1 MEAVDGGS
9 DEIDHRFKSM
19 TRHPTLHHFKKGISL
34 VSQWTGNEF
43 KNMEKMFLGVIVG
56 AVDERVIRAIC
67 GVVDF
72 ILYAHFKTH
81 TESSLER
88 MDRAWSAIHENKS
101 IFVELGVC
109 KKFNIPKFHSLIHY
123 ISAICSHGTLNGYNT
138 ETPEHLHI
146 DFVKAPFR
154 AGNK

>member
-1 MEAVDGGS
+1 
-9 DEIDHRFKSM
+9 M
-19 TRHPTLHHFKKGISL
+19 TRDPPHHHLKQGICL

-43 KNMEKMFLGVIVG
+43 KKMEKAFLGVIVG
-56 AVDERVIRAIC
+56 GVDEQVIQAVR

-72 ILYAHFKTH
+72 ISYAHFETH

-88 MDRAWSAIHENKS
+88 MDRAWSAIHENKL

-123 ISAICSHGTLNGYNT
+123 VSAIRSHGTLDSYNT
-138 ETPEHLHI
+138 ETPERLHI